1 MHSYHVLTAM
11 AMAMEVMSLERHM
24 EIIDNTVAIEM
35 ASKRPSGYV
44 NIGIKMY
51 YLPRING
58 NVNGSLERQMEI
70 IDNTKTH
77 GNGNGSYKSGK
88 TNGSITRSQ
97 MEIIDN
103 TKVKRRAVKEY
114 VTCVARITPYDHH
127 MIGYHLYHRY
137 KLRTNQNH
145 SC

>member
-1 MHSYHVLTAM
+1 
-11 AMAMEVMSLERHM
+11 
-24 EIIDNTVAIEM
+24 
-35 ASKRPSGYV
+35 
-44 NIGIKMY
+44 MY

-103 TKVKRRAVKEY
+103 TKVKRRTVKEY
-114 VTCVARITPYDHH
+114 VTCVARITPYEPPLPPIQVKNQSKSFLLKRNLFVYTSRIARPSGRNWVGLHD
-127 MIGYHLYHRY
+127 GSVRY
-137 KLRTNQNH
+137 GGVGCSFLGKLF
-145 SC
+145 SIFKLLCLV